1 MFYKENKNFL
11 NKEELDMVN
20 NVILTNN
27 FPWYFNP
34 AATTDKF
41 PFFSH
46 TIVDRYD
53 PNKEELKINSNMFE
67 FFNNILTRF
76 CVDNKIKVKKITRM
90 SLNLTYPNCKYKSGD
105 PHVDHDFNHKSIM
118 IYLNKTNG
126 DTIIYDKKFN
136 GENILDINKNLKIKK
151 LIKPEVGKVVCWDG
165 DYYHAATYPKLNNR
179 RVVLVS
185 TFI

>member
-11 NKEELDMVN
+11 SKEELEIVN
-20 NVILTNN
+20 NIVLTNN

-34 AATTDKF
+34 CATTDDF

-46 TIVDRYD
+46 VIIDRYD
-53 PNKEELKINSNMFE
+53 PKKEELKINSNMFD
-67 FFNNILTRF
+67 FFNNVLTRF
-76 CVDNKIKVKKITRM
+76 ISNNKIEIKQITRM
-90 SLNLTYPNCKYKSGD
+90 SLNLTYPNCNYKSGD
-105 PHVDHDFNHKSIM
+105 PHVDHDFKHKIIM
-118 IYLNKTNG
+118 FYLNKTDG

-136 GENILDINKNLKIKK
+136 GKNILDKKKPLKIKK
-151 LIKPEVGKVVCWDG
+151 LIKPELGKIVCWDG
-165 DYYHAATYPKLNNR
+165 DYYHAATYPKTNNR